1 MNIKTQIKDISKR
14 CKDTFTH
21 TIDDLSEKYDNIYYY
36 NKYHY
41 FYKGQLDITRQI
53 KAKVS
58 LATAW
63 LGKITNKVDLTKA
76 SMGYSDCYIHNT
88 EAQEEL
94 KTLRRSE
101 RNSIK

>member
-1 MNIKTQIKDISKR
+1 MNIKTQITDISKR

-63 LGKITNKVDLTKA
+63 FSNKYNNIDFSKA
-76 SMGYSDCYIHNT
+76 TFGYSDCIVHNN
-88 EAQEEL
+88 EEL
-94 KTLRRSE
+94 DELRRKKG
-101 RNSIK
+101 NSIK

>member
-36 NKYHY
+36 NKYSH
-41 FYKGQLDITRQI
+41 FFKGQLDITRQI

-63 LGKITNKVDLTKA
+63 LSNIDFIV
-76 SMGYSDCYIHNT
+76 HNN
-88 EAQEEL
+88 EEL
-94 KTLRRSE
+94 DELRE
-101 RNSIK
+101 KKGNSIK

>member
-63 LGKITNKVDLTKA
+63 LSNIDFIV
-76 SMGYSDCYIHNT
+76 HNN
-88 EAQEEL
+88 EEL
-94 KTLRRSE
+94 DELRKKKG
-101 RNSIK
+101 NSIK

>member
-1 MNIKTQIKDISKR
+1 MNIKTQIKDISNR

-36 NKYHY
+36 NKYSH
-41 FYKGQLDITRQI
+41 FFKGQLDITRQI

-63 LGKITNKVDLTKA
+63 LSNIDFIV
-76 SMGYSDCYIHNT
+76 HNN
-88 EAQEEL
+88 EEL
-94 KTLRRSE
+94 DELRRKKG
-101 RNSIK
+101 NSIK

>member
-63 LGKITNKVDLTKA
+63 LGKMTNRVDISKA

-88 EAQEEL
+88 DIQEHN
-94 KTLRRSE
+94 KDLRRKE
-101 RNSIK
+101 LNS

>member
-1 MNIKTQIKDISKR
+1 MNIKTQITDISNR

-36 NKYHY
+36 NKYSH
-41 FYKGQLDITRQI
+41 FFKGQLDITRQI

-63 LGKITNKVDLTKA
+63 LRNIDFIV
-76 SMGYSDCYIHNT
+76 HNN
-88 EAQEEL
+88 EEL
-94 KTLRRSE
+94 DELRKKKG
-101 RNSIK
+101 NSIK

>member
-36 NKYHY
+36 NKYHN

-58 LATAW
+58 LATA
-63 LGKITNKVDLTKA
+63 LF
-76 SMGYSDCYIHNT
+76 
-88 EAQEEL
+88 
-94 KTLRRSE
+94 
-101 RNSIK
+101 RNSISKIDISKASLGYNDFIVHNNEELDELRRKKGNSNK

>member
-36 NKYHY
+36 NKYHN

-58 LATAW
+58 LATA
-63 LGKITNKVDLTKA
+63 LF
-76 SMGYSDCYIHNT
+76 
-88 EAQEEL
+88 
-94 KTLRRSE
+94 
-101 RNSIK
+101 RNSISKIDISKASLGYNDFIVHNNEELDELRRKKGNSIK

>member
-36 NKYHY
+36 NKYSH

-58 LATAW
+58 LATA
-63 LGKITNKVDLTKA
+63 LFRNSISKIDISKA
-76 SMGYSDCYIHNT
+76 SLGYSDFIIHNN
-88 EAQEEL
+88 EEL
-94 KTLRRSE
+94 DELRRKKG
-101 RNSIK
+101 NSIK

>member
-36 NKYHY
+36 NKYSH

-58 LATAW
+58 LATA
-63 LGKITNKVDLTKA
+63 LF
-76 SMGYSDCYIHNT
+76 
-88 EAQEEL
+88 
-94 KTLRRSE
+94 
-101 RNSIK
+101 RNSISKIDISKASLGYNDFIVHNNEELDELRRKKGNSNK

>member
-36 NKYHY
+36 NKYHN

-58 LATAW
+58 LATA
-63 LGKITNKVDLTKA
+63 LF
-76 SMGYSDCYIHNT
+76 
-88 EAQEEL
+88 
-94 KTLRRSE
+94 
-101 RNSIK
+101 RNSISKIDISKASLGYQDFIIHNNEELDELRRKKGNSNK

>member
-36 NKYHY
+36 NKYSH
-41 FYKGQLDITRQI
+41 FFKGQLDITRQI

-63 LGKITNKVDLTKA
+63 LSNIDFIV
-76 SMGYSDCYIHNT
+76 HNN
-88 EAQEEL
+88 EEL
-94 KTLRRSE
+94 DELRKKKG
-101 RNSIK
+101 NSIK

>member
-1 MNIKTQIKDISKR
+1 MNIKTQITDISNR

-36 NKYHY
+36 NKYSH
-41 FYKGQLDITRQI
+41 FFKGQLDITRQI

-63 LGKITNKVDLTKA
+63 LSNIDFIV
-76 SMGYSDCYIHNT
+76 HNN
-88 EAQEEL
+88 EEL
-94 KTLRRSE
+94 DELRRKKG
-101 RNSIK
+101 NSIK

>member
-36 NKYHY
+36 NKYSH
-41 FYKGQLDITRQI
+41 FFKGQLDITRQI

-58 LATAW
+58 LATA
-63 LGKITNKVDLTKA
+63 LYRNSISKIDISKA
-76 SMGYSDCYIHNT
+76 SLGYSDFIIHNN
-88 EAQEEL
+88 EEL
-94 KTLRRSE
+94 DELRRKKG
-101 RNSIK
+101 NSIK

>member
-1 MNIKTQIKDISKR
+1 MNIKTQITDISKR

-36 NKYHY
+36 NKYSQ

-63 LGKITNKVDLTKA
+63 FNNNQHNIDWTSA
-76 SMGYSDCYIHNT
+76 SSGHMPYIHSDS
-88 EAQEEL
+88 ED
-94 KTLRRSE
+94 KGSLRRKE
-101 RNSIK
+101 ENSKK

>member
-1 MNIKTQIKDISKR
+1 MNIKTQITDISKR

-36 NKYHY
+36 NKYSQ

-58 LATAW
+58 LATA
-63 LGKITNKVDLTKA
+63 LF
-76 SMGYSDCYIHNT
+76 
-88 EAQEEL
+88 
-94 KTLRRSE
+94 
-101 RNSIK
+101 RNSISKIDISKASLGYQDFIIHNNEELDELRRKKGNSIK

>member
-1 MNIKTQIKDISKR
+1 MNIKTQIKDISNR

-36 NKYHY
+36 NKYSH
-41 FYKGQLDITRQI
+41 FFKGQLDITRQI

-63 LGKITNKVDLTKA
+63 LSNIDFIV
-76 SMGYSDCYIHNT
+76 HNN
-88 EAQEEL
+88 EEL
-94 KTLRRSE
+94 DELRKKKG
-101 RNSIK
+101 NSIK

>member
-63 LGKITNKVDLTKA
+63 FNNIDFIV
-76 SMGYSDCYIHNT
+76 HNN
-88 EAQEEL
+88 EEL
-94 KTLRRSE
+94 DELRE
-101 RNSIK
+101 KKGNSIK

>member
-1 MNIKTQIKDISKR
+1 MNIGTQIKDISKR

-36 NKYHY
+36 NKYSY

-63 LGKITNKVDLTKA
+63 LSNIDFVV
-76 SMGYSDCYIHNT
+76 HNN
-88 EAQEEL
+88 EEL
-94 KTLRRSE
+94 DELRRKKG
-101 RNSIK
+101 NSNK

>member
-1 MNIKTQIKDISKR
+1 MNIKTQITDISKR

-36 NKYHY
+36 NKYSQ

-58 LATAW
+58 LATA
-63 LGKITNKVDLTKA
+63 LF
-76 SMGYSDCYIHNT
+76 
-88 EAQEEL
+88 
-94 KTLRRSE
+94 
-101 RNSIK
+101 RNSISKIDISKASLGYNDFIVHNNEELDELRRKGKNSNK

>member
-1 MNIKTQIKDISKR
+1 MNIGTQIKDISKR

-36 NKYHY
+36 NKYHN

-63 LGKITNKVDLTKA
+63 LSNIDFVV
-76 SMGYSDCYIHNT
+76 HNN
-88 EAQEEL
+88 EEL
-94 KTLRRSE
+94 DELRRKKG
-101 RNSIK
+101 NSNK

>member
-36 NKYHY
+36 NKYSY

-58 LATAW
+58 LATA
-63 LGKITNKVDLTKA
+63 LFRNSISKIDISKA
-76 SMGYSDCYIHNT
+76 SLGYSDFIIHNN
-88 EAQEEL
+88 EEL
-94 KTLRRSE
+94 DELRRKKG
-101 RNSIK
+101 NSNK

>member
-58 LATAW
+58 LATA
-63 LGKITNKVDLTKA
+63 LF
-76 SMGYSDCYIHNT
+76 
-88 EAQEEL
+88 
-94 KTLRRSE
+94 
-101 RNSIK
+101 RNSISKIDISKASLGYQDFIIHNNEELDELRKKKGNSNK

>member
-1 MNIKTQIKDISKR
+1 MNIKTQIKDISNR

-36 NKYHY
+36 NKYHN

-58 LATAW
+58 LATA
-63 LGKITNKVDLTKA
+63 LFRNSISKIDISKA
-76 SMGYSDCYIHNT
+76 SLGYSDFIIHNN
-88 EAQEEL
+88 EEL
-94 KTLRRSE
+94 DELRKKKG
-101 RNSIK
+101 NSIK

>member
-1 MNIKTQIKDISKR
+1 MNIKTQITDISKR

-36 NKYHY
+36 NKYHN

-58 LATAW
+58 LATA
-63 LGKITNKVDLTKA
+63 LFRNSISKIDISKA
-76 SMGYSDCYIHNT
+76 SLGYSDFIIHNN
-88 EAQEEL
+88 EEL
-94 KTLRRSE
+94 DELRRKKG
-101 RNSIK
+101 NSNK

>member
-1 MNIKTQIKDISKR
+1 MNIKTQITDISKR

-36 NKYHY
+36 NKYHN

-58 LATAW
+58 LATA
-63 LGKITNKVDLTKA
+63 LF
-76 SMGYSDCYIHNT
+76 
-88 EAQEEL
+88 
-94 KTLRRSE
+94 
-101 RNSIK
+101 RNSISKIDISKASLGYNDFIVHNNEELDELRKKKGNSNK

>member
-1 MNIKTQIKDISKR
+1 MNIKTQITDISKR

-36 NKYHY
+36 NKYSQ

-63 LGKITNKVDLTKA
+63 FSNKYNNIDFSKA
-76 SMGYSDCYIHNT
+76 SFGYSDCIVHNN
-88 EAQEEL
+88 EEL
-94 KTLRRSE
+94 DELRRKKG
-101 RNSIK
+101 NSIK

>member
-36 NKYHY
+36 NKYHN

-63 LGKITNKVDLTKA
+63 LSNIDFVV
-76 SMGYSDCYIHNT
+76 HNN
-88 EAQEEL
+88 EEL
-94 KTLRRSE
+94 DELRRKKG
-101 RNSIK
+101 NSNK